1 MDNKLRN
8 RHVKIAPDIK
18 QTPEEYDIVRR
29 KRMIYRSKQ
38 RGWLEVDILLGK
50 WATEHVPS
58 LTLSELDEYDAVD
71 RTDAIC
77 LGFTPYVTKYG
88 DDYQGHYGYK
98 WTMIIRDEKIIQIDT
113 IRVYC
118 VEFFPKTKK
127 IGAKKEK

>member
-1 MDNKLRN
+1 MKLTEEEWSALN
-8 RHVKIAPDIK
+8 NNTPDDRYYSSIK
-18 QTPEEYDIVRR
+18 VTYVAMEADGHKPIVTAETFDDL
-29 KRMIYRSKQ
+29 KK
-38 RGWLEVDILLGK
+38 G
-50 WATEHVPS
+50 
-58 LTLSELDEYDAVD
+58 LDEYYAVD

-77 LGFTPYVTKYG
+77 LGFTPYVTKYP

-118 VEFFPKTKK
+118 VEFFPTTRK